1 MMRRLGFLMLLAVL
15 SGCSHTGY
23 NGDGRFTDY
32 GVMAYSRRYV
42 IDLGAVDLSVPG
54 SYTYKL
60 SGLPRAEFNVS
71 IRVSEGKQ
79 NTWGGGANYPATVRV
94 LMRTAEGETVI
105 FEEAPLSSFVR
116 SYGVLDDLSELYR
129 RGIERD
135 VPLPGGGA
143 RPEPLGVKASGGW
156 GTYFHSEVDG
166 TYLLEL
172 HVLESH
178 GWGNRPARLVVNG
191 WDRS

>member
-1 MMRRLGFLMLLAVL
+1 MRRLALLTLLAGL

-23 NGDGRFTDY
+23 SGDGRFTDN
-32 GVMAYSRRYV
+32 GVMTYSRRYV
-42 IDLGAVDLSVPG
+42 IDLGPVNLSAPG

-71 IRVSEGKQ
+71 IRVSEGTQ
-79 NTWGGGANYPATVRV
+79 NTWNSKPDYPATVRV
-94 LMRTAEGETVI
+94 LMRTAQGETVI
-105 FEEAPLSSFVR
+105 SEEGPLNSFVR
-116 SYGVLDDLSELYR
+116 SYGVLDDISELYR

-135 VPLPGGGA
+135 KPLPGGGA

-156 GTYFHSEVDG
+156 GTYFHSDADK

-172 HVLESH
+172 HVLSSQ
-178 GWGNRPARLVVNG
+178 GWGNRPARLMVNG